1 MSAQPARHRVTNTD
15 AIDAASGFWAA
26 KDLLGRAES
35 TGAPK
40 HARKVAPR
48 YAVHV
53 GRVGALAVSLGI
65 GFAIA
70 NSATAVAYAET
81 DSDSGSNPS
90 ASPNTSGS
98 DGSGQAS
105 DDSKDTKS
113 TGDGDG
119 DGDSEDSDDDAEGP
133 ADEESDPDPDEAE
146 EEADGPEDAVSPREN
161 TSRKRAT
168 AIVHSVDTEVAT
180 AATVAADED
189 TEVVGPANDVDQPE
203 PPPAEGA
210 PAPEVTATSLRTDQ
224 AFLSAEVVPTAEATV
239 EVNVVGAVVSKLV
252 APLVDTGAPVQSAVT
267 DPVLA
272 WIRRLISHTFFNKTP
287 VIDSIGKTFLPTG
300 QVIID
305 VNATDPNGDPLT
317 YEIIQ
322 PDPSVGVVFQVPLTS
337 QFVFT
342 PLLPVL
348 GQPLGV
354 DFSIIVKD
362 DSEHL
367 TGVLGSIQS
376 LLHSLSRAFGLAQA
390 DNKTV
395 GVAFEVPPLV
405 QFPPAV
411 LAVGGLPYVLG
422 ADPVKLVSIA
432 EITDA
437 DTPTLQEALI
447 SVGVGQVA
455 GDKLG
460 YIAPEGVSLD
470 SSWVN
475 DHTLKLSGTASLA
488 DYEKALKAVTFST
501 DNLGLVARIVGI
513 TLTDTDG
520 VSTPIPIPVS
530 VLVLPGIDIKA
541 PPVLV
546 ATAPLLGFELGGA
559 PAKLM
564 TIAEITDAD
573 SQNLKEALVYVDIGR
588 QVGDKLGYIAPAG
601 VTLSAT
607 WINDY
612 TLKLSGDAPIADYEA
627 ALKGITFSATQLGLI
642 AREVTVSLTDA
653 DDVKGGGLVAA
664 VVLPGI
670 VIELPLTVVPV
681 PNALVLVHT
690 TGKQPLKLMSS
701 VAIANADNGQLKGAT
716 VTINPLG
723 RLSGDRLVY
732 SGTVGSIAVQQTN
745 DHTLTLSG
753 LASVADYQAALTS
766 IGFSS
771 SQAGLARTVSI
782 TVTEE
787 DGDTNP
793 LPGLVSV
800 SSVPPVRP
808 TITTIGLSGLSFPNV
823 GDTVK
828 PITSATILDLDSTV
842 LTGATVK
849 ISGNKTTGDT
859 LAFTPIAGNPITA
872 APYNA
877 STGVLTL
884 SGTATVAQYKQ
895 ALEAVTFKATQFGGG
910 LLALFGNRTL
920 EINITDDSNL
930 TALLPGVVT
939 LQVFR
944 IL

>member
-1 MSAQPARHRVTNTD
+1 MSAQPARHRVTRTD
-15 AIDAASGFWAA
+15 AIDAATGFWAA

-48 YAVHV
+48 YAAHV

-81 DSDSGSNPS
+81 DPDSGSNPS

-98 DGSGQAS
+98 DGSGQSS

-119 DGDSEDSDDDAEGP
+119 DSEDSDDDAVDP
-133 ADEESDPDPDEAE
+133 ADEESDPDPEEAE
-146 EEADGPEDAVSPREN
+146 EDADGPEDAVTPREN

-168 AIVHSVDTEVAT
+168 AVVQAVDTEVTT
-180 AATVAADED
+180 AAAEDD
-189 TEVVGPANDVDQPE
+189 TEVVGRANDVDQPE
-203 PPPAEGA
+203 PAPAEVA
-210 PAPEVTATSLRTDQ
+210 PAPELTATSLRTDR
-224 AFLSAEVVPTAEATV
+224 ASLPAEVVPVAEATV

-252 APLVDTGAPVQSAVT
+252 APLVDTDAPVQSAVT

-317 YEIIQ
+317 YEIIE
-322 PDPSVGVVFQVPLTS
+322 PDPSIGVVFQVPLTS

-348 GQPLGV
+348 GQPLDV
-354 DFSIIVKD
+354 EFSIIVKD

-376 LLHSLSRAFGLAQA
+376 LLHSLSRVFGLAQP
-390 DNKTV
+390 DNTTID
-395 GVAFEVPPLV
+395 VAFQVQPLV

-422 ADPVKLVSIA
+422 SDPVKLVSIA

-455 GDKLG
+455 GDTLG
-460 YIAPEGVSLD
+460 YVAPEGVSLD
-470 SSWVN
+470 PSWVN

-488 DYEKALKAVTFST
+488 DYEKALKAITFST

-513 TLTDTDG
+513 TLTDSDG
-520 VSTPIPIPVS
+520 VSTPIPIPVT
-530 VLVLPGIDIKA
+530 VLVLPGIVVKA

-564 TIAEITDAD
+564 TFAEITDPD

-588 QVGDKLGYIAPAG
+588 QVGDQLGYTAPAG

-627 ALKGITFSATQLGLI
+627 ALKAITFSATQLGLV
-642 AREVTVSLTDA
+642 ARTVTISLTDA
-653 DDVKGGGLVAA
+653 DDIKGGGLVAA
-664 VVLPGI
+664 AVLPGI

-716 VTINPLG
+716 VTINALG

-771 SQAGLARTVSI
+771 TQAGLARTVSI

-808 TITTIGLSGLSFPNV
+808 TIATVGLSGLSFPNV

-842 LTGATVK
+842 LTGATVR

-877 STGVLTL
+877 STGILTL

-910 LLALFGNRTL
+910 FLALFGNRTL

-930 TALLPGVVT
+930 TALVPGLVT